1 LRFFTPVNFKQML
14 TVEKIKIQARVSESK
29 QLCFYHNAGLTEA
42 ENKTATK
49 LIMESLTSSTD

>member
-1 LRFFTPVNFKQML
+1 ML